1 MKPLVRK
8 FAVYFGLADPPPEDE
23 PFATGET
30 PGEVAVRMLP
40 PLLGA
45 FALGEAIGLDRSV
58 VGLLALLGLVV
69 ALTALWVFTFNAA
82 RGYFAE
88 RRAQP

>member
-1 MKPLVRK
+1 MLVRRL
-8 FAVYFGLADPPPEDE
+8 AAYFGFVDAPAEDA

-45 FALGEAIGLDRSV
+45 FALGEAVGLDRSV
-58 VGLLALLGLVV
+58 LGLLALLGLVV
-69 ALTALWVFTFNAA
+69 ALTGLWVLTFNAA
-82 RGYFAE
+82 LGYVAE
-88 RRAQP
+88 RNARR